1 MDWKEVITHPVTA
14 LTGVLAYTA
23 GVIDPIFALVGQ
35 TAGIWFPLLGVIDS
49 IGGAV
54 PSIPAALTSKLF
66 VGAALV
72 YAAYLS
78 YQLLGRVTAFL
89 ERDKS

>member
-1 MDWKEVITHPVTA
+1 MDWKEAVTHPLTA
-14 LTGVLAYTA
+14 LGAVLAYTA
-23 GVIDPIFALVGQ
+23 GMIDPIFTLVGQ

-78 YQLLGRVTAFL
+78 FQLLGRVTTFF
-89 ERDKS
+89 ERDET